1 MHVLLLTRA
10 LDFGGA
16 ERQLVHLANGLAQR
30 GHRVSILTFYPG
42 AAFDSAFGRPN
53 PSLVVLGKHGRW
65 DIVGF
70 VWQLL
75 RRIRVLDPDVI
86 YSFLPVPNL
95 RAVLARA
102 LVCRRAGVI
111 CGVRGT
117 PLDLTRYDWVERL
130 TTQMQPRVH
139 LGADLVI
146 ANSRASADWLRQ
158 TGLADACIA
167 VIPNGIDT
175 AAIQPASPV
184 ERLTARRQFGCDPE
198 AIIVAVVARLDPMK
212 DHETFFRA
220 FSKAVAE
227 EPQLRALVVGN
238 GPAGFA
244 ATLRER
250 AAALGIAGRIVW
262 SDARHD
268 VATVYHAADLL
279 CLPSAFGEGFSNV
292 LGEAMAAGIPCIA
305 TAVGES
311 ATILGPFGRVVP
323 PRDALALAAAILD
336 AARATRQNAAEGLE
350 LRRRVTEVFS
360 IERMVAS
367 TEDFLVQIARR
378 RRRPGG

>member
-1 MHVLLLTRA
+1 MHIALLTRA

-30 GHRVSILTFYPG
+30 GHRVSVLTFYPG

-53 PSLVVLGKHGRW
+53 PSLVVLGKRGRW

-70 VWQLL
+70 LWRLL
-75 RRIRVLDPDVI
+75 RTIRVLDPDVI

-95 RAVLARA
+95 MAVIARA

-117 PLDLTRYDWVERL
+117 PLDLNRYDRVVRI
-130 TTQMQPRVH
+130 TTQMQSCVH
-139 LGADLVI
+139 LAADLVI
-146 ANSRASADWLRQ
+146 ANSHACADWLRR
-158 TGLADACIA
+158 TGLTDARIA
-167 VIPNGIDT
+167 VVPNGIDT
-175 AAIQPASPV
+175 AAIQPASPF
-184 ERLTARRQFGCDPE
+184 ERLTARRRLGCDPE
-198 AIIVAVVARLDPMK
+198 AIIVAVVGRLDPMK

-220 FSKAVAE
+220 LSKVVIE

-238 GPAGFA
+238 GPTGFA
-244 ATLRER
+244 ATLREQ

-268 VATVYHAADLL
+268 VATVYHAVDLL

-311 ATILGPFGRVVP
+311 AAILGPFGRVVP
-323 PRDALALAAAILD
+323 PRDARALAAAILD
-336 AARATRQNAAEGLE
+336 AARATRQNALDGLE

-367 TEDFLVQIARR
+367 TEDLLVQTTRR
-378 RRRPGG
+378 RRRSGG